1 MITNPIANQYIL
13 DFYDRMIKDGKMWYD
28 YEDIKFVLIAE
39 KPSQIKALRAV
50 LPKGKH
56 IKIISLAGHVMR
68 LKNSDE
74 YNPKLKDKSWF
85 KQVKDKDLPYI
96 PKKYE
101 QVVKEKPTTGKFRTD
116 YPEMFLSVKRAT
128 NEADIVISVA
138 DPDNE
143 GCALFFN
150 PVEAAGNADKILGQ
164 INMSK
169 LDFFSLTEEI
179 KVIDEIPFYTMA
191 QSGAARSEY
200 DWAFG
205 INNTI
210 LASVLLGGGQTYHVG
225 GVKSPVIRMVVDRM
239 KHIDTFKPVKYW
251 QFHGTA
257 NHKQSGEDFN
267 YIVKVKQDNKEILAT
282 QVDIEKFEAE
292 LATLDRENEDDK
304 PKIGEIYGSLGKLRW
319 KLNEL
324 VKEFESSERDI
335 YSIKMRK
342 KIEQA
347 ITAGMTCKVTKFEQK
362 NNLTQNPPLAYSLT
376 DLQADAGNA
385 HNYTPAKTLAVAQKL
400 YEGQWQSYPRTDNRY
415 YASGEMANIKKIVP
429 NLLGLSSFANVNIPT
444 PYKVKTGVFNSAKV
458 TAHTGLAP
466 TVKAMTD
473 KSLSGENKV
482 IFDMVATRYLIQFM
496 DKFEYYKVEM
506 DADIDAEVYLTTF
519 QNIQTKKGW
528 RELYNPANMYGFT
541 FTEQQTLPNMKSG
554 DEIEILTIEK
564 DNLATRP
571 KPMFSDFSLLKAME
585 NISRIYPELE
595 GLEKGIGTP
604 ATRASILDALFKS
617 KYLIKKGRIIV
628 ASEKAITLTGLLPDE
643 MTNPKLRA
651 DMEAKLIEIVEG
663 TLTKAD
669 YEKDFKKMVEQ
680 QAKDLYQIGA
690 DNKIKVID
698 KATLPP
704 SEAQLKYAMTVSK
717 ELKIEIPTE
726 ALELKDNMTKW
737 LKSTEKKMPLI
748 LSEKQVAFLAEYGK
762 DDEEIVAILVSNE
775 ARKMTKEEKFKASK
789 WLGTYM
795 RTSEYQ
801 KKRAAKAAATRK
813 KNREAKMKAMGIETP
828 TVVLKPATKRKK
840 KPAPK
845 KKVVKKKAES

>member
-1 MITNPIANQYIL
+1 
-13 DFYDRMIKDGKMWYD
+13 
-28 YEDIKFVLIAE
+28 
-39 KPSQIKALRAV
+39 
-50 LPKGKH
+50 
-56 IKIISLAGHVMR
+56 
-68 LKNSDE
+68 
-74 YNPKLKDKSWF
+74 
-85 KQVKDKDLPYI
+85 
-96 PKKYE
+96 
-101 QVVKEKPTTGKFRTD
+101 
-116 YPEMFLSVKRAT
+116 
-128 NEADIVISVA
+128 
-138 DPDNE
+138 
-143 GCALFFN
+143 
-150 PVEAAGNADKILGQ
+150 Q

-169 LDFFSLTEEI
+169 LDFFSLSEEV
-179 KVIDEIPFYTMA
+179 KVIDEIPYFNMA
-191 QSGAARSEY
+191 QSGMARSSY

-239 KHIDTFKPVKYW
+239 EHIKTFKPVKYW
-251 QFHGTA
+251 QFHGQA
-257 NHKQSGEDFN
+257 KHKQSGDDFN

-282 QVDIEKFEAE
+282 QVDIEKWEAE
-292 LATLDRENEDDK
+292 LATLDKENEDDK

-335 YSIKMRK
+335 YSMKMRK
-342 KIEQA
+342 KIEKA

-376 DLQADAGNA
+376 DLQADAGNS

-496 DKFEYYKVEM
+496 EKFEYYKVEM

-528 RELYNPANMYGFT
+528 RELYNPKNMYGFT
-541 FTEQQTLPNMKSG
+541 FTEKQTLPNMKSG

-564 DNLATRP
+564 DNLATKP
-571 KPMFSDFSLLKAME
+571 KPMFNMFSLLKAME
-585 NISRIYPELE
+585 NISRIYPELS
-595 GLEKGIGTP
+595 GLEGGIGTS
-604 ATRASILDALFKS
+604 ATRASIIDALFKA
-617 KYLIKKGRIIV
+617 KYLINKGKIVV
-628 ASEKAITLTGLLPDE
+628 ASEKAITLTNLLPDA

-651 DMEAKLIEIVEG
+651 EMEAKLKDIVAG
-663 TLTKAD
+663 TLTKAE
-669 YEKDFKKMVEQ
+669 YEKDFKKMVES
-680 QAKDLYQIGA
+680 QAKELYAVGA
-690 DNKIKVID
+690 KKKIKVID

-717 ELKIEIPTE
+717 ELKMEIPTG

-748 LSEKQVAFLAEYGK
+748 LSEKQVAFLTDYCM
-762 DDEEIVAILVSNE
+762 DNEEIVEVLKANE
-775 ARKMTKEEKFKASK
+775 ERKMTKEQKFKASK
-789 WLGTYM
+789 ILGETM
-795 RTSEYQ
+795 RSSKYQ
-801 KKRAAKAAATRK
+801 KARAQKAAATK
-813 KNREAKMKAMGIETP
+813 KRNREAKMKMMGIETP

-840 KPAPK
+840 KPVK
-845 KKVVKKKAES
+845 KPTKKKAES